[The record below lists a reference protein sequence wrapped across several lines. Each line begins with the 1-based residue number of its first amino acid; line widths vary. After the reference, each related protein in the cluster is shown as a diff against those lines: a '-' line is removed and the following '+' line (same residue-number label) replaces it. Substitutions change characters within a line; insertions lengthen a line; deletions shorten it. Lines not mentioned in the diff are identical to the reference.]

1 MDREDVVCIL
11 KAVKR
16 YLVVVLISISLI
28 VKDVEYLFVC
38 QLDICVLSLK
48 KCLFRSSAHYL
59 IGWFVFLMLNCM
71 SCLCILGTNSL
82 SVISCANIFSC
93 PVDYLFILSA
103 VPLLCKTVKF
113 NVVPFVCFCFYFFC
127 SNSTVSSTEL
137 VDSCG

>member
-71 SCLCILGTNSL
+71 SYLYTWDTNPLLFKSL
-82 SVISCANIFSC
+82 DNIFSHS
-93 PVDYLFILSA
+93 VGYLFISLMASFAVQKTLS
-103 VPLLCKTVKF
+103 LIRSRLF
-113 NVVPFVCFCFYFFC
+113 YFCFYFLYGHVRIE
-127 SNSTVSSTEL
+127 SPVH
-137 VDSCG
+137 V